1 MVQLKQILGLGSLA
15 FLSFGCA
22 QLECK
27 NEVVQSQSIVQD
39 RIQRRSLEVGTWFM
53 PQVMYKSMARGSID
67 NFNGDELT
75 VFYFSKP
82 MNYKSQLVT
91 GNNNSPYVHLF
102 HNLKKT
108 GPVVVDFP
116 AAGDEGAFF
125 GTFLDS
131 WHKPIVDVGPDG
143 ADKGEG
149 GKYFIYGPDFEGK
162 VPKGY
167 IPVPQE
173 TYMGYMSLRSLT
185 KGTTDQDFAKSE
197 KYIQKI
203 QVYPYGKKQK
213 THHIDQ
219 YNIEVDMTIDFS
231 FKFWEDVDYML
242 QNEIIKHDEKAFYG
256 MLKTLG
262 LEKGKKF
269 EPNDHERSLLEEA
282 AKELHIEM
290 KHDLVEFAPKIWPG
304 KSNWTIPVPM
314 SMMTTDATYV
324 SSNWN
329 DYVSRGATFYF
340 YFAPPASL
348 ADSKSTTYIKGAKD
362 SEGRVLNGQY
372 DYQIT
377 IPAEVPA
384 RRFWSMLT
392 YSNDT
397 GAYVKGAPNVGIAS
411 NESGLKT
418 NADGTVTLTWTS
430 KITDNKPNCLYVR
443 PGEDFFT
450 LFRLYGPEK
459 AFFDGTFNLPNIKR
473 IK

>member
-27 NEVVQSQSIVQD
+27 NEDAQSQSIVQD

-167 IPVPQE
+167 ILENFKLGTWVLGRRRTKLQMPSNQKQRLNQIGFIWDPLAELWEESFRKLQEFRVTEGHCRVPAIFKLD
-173 TYMGYMSLRSLT
+173 GFKLGAWV
-185 KGTTDQDFAKSE
+185 GTQ
-197 KYIQKI
+197 
-203 QVYPYGKKQK
+203 
-213 THHIDQ
+213 
-219 YNIEVDMTIDFS
+219 
-231 FKFWEDVDYML
+231 
-242 QNEIIKHDEKAFYG
+242 
-256 MLKTLG
+256 
-262 LEKGKKF
+262 
-269 EPNDHERSLLEEA
+269 R
-282 AKELHIEM
+282 
-290 KHDLVEFAPKIWPG
+290 
-304 KSNWTIPVPM
+304 
-314 SMMTTDATYV
+314 
-324 SSNWN
+324 
-329 DYVSRGATFYF
+329 R
-340 YFAPPASL
+340 
-348 ADSKSTTYIKGAKD
+348 AKD
-362 SEGRVLNGQY
+362 RLPPERKKRLDDIGFIW
-372 DYQIT
+372 D
-377 IPAEVPA
+377 
-384 RRFWSMLT
+384 
-392 YSNDT
+392 
-397 GAYVKGAPNVGIAS
+397 AS
-411 NESGLKT
+411 KDKT
-418 NADGTVTLTWTS
+418 
-430 KITDNKPNCLYVR
+430 
-443 PGEDFFT
+443 
-450 LFRLYGPEK
+450 
-459 AFFDGTFNLPNIKR
+459 
-473 IK
+473 